1 MAWAKQA
8 GTDGQSVIDLEILI
22 DRGRHYRGTAQTD
35 PVQHRP
41 PPVHPTAG
49 IGLPRCDQER
59 SPPLPIIEGV
69 RRFRCGDS
77 SKMRWRLLMNE
88 LTERL
93 TVEQQI
99 VMGGADPTIE
109 ELRER
114 TGEMGYVLVKFTE
127 TRGGTEL
134 GFPLDREATDLS
146 GTNFDEGTGSV
157 HVEGNLILNDDPVR
171 CIADIDLATL
181 KGTGRL
187 KLEEKVAAAAE

>member
-1 MAWAKQA
+1 
-8 GTDGQSVIDLEILI
+8 
-22 DRGRHYRGTAQTD
+22 
-35 PVQHRP
+35 
-41 PPVHPTAG
+41 
-49 IGLPRCDQER
+49 
-59 SPPLPIIEGV
+59 
-69 RRFRCGDS
+69 
-77 SKMRWRLLMNE
+77 MND

-93 TVEQQI
+93 TVDQPI
-99 VMGGADPTIE
+99 IMGGSAPTVE

-134 GFPLDREATDLS
+134 GFPLDRVTTDLS
-146 GTNFDEGTGSV
+146 GANFDEGVGTV

-187 KLEEKVAAAAE
+187 ALEEKATVTAE